1 MPAVTKLRTVDEHL
15 VSILAALTPVPTL
28 DLAVLEARGAVL
40 AETVTAPVSLPP
52 FDNSAMDGYAVI
64 ASDVAGASAESPVT
78 LPVIGDI
85 AAGAADVEAITPGM
99 CARIMTG
106 APMPTGADAVVPVE
120 WTDGGTVS
128 VRIDRAATAG
138 HYVRRVGEDVTA
150 GQPVVP
156 SGTPLGAAQV
166 GMLAAVGR
174 ASVTVRPRP
183 RVVVLSTGSELRE
196 PGSPLAHGEI
206 WDSNSFMLAAAVAE
220 AGGIGYRET
229 TVADEPKKVLE
240 AIDDQ
245 VMRADAIIT
254 SGGVSMG
261 ARDVVKEVLTGRVT
275 FTKVAMR
282 PGQPQGFGML
292 REQTPIFT
300 LPGNPVSAYVSF
312 QVFVRPALRALQGL
326 PPEPP
331 DLVTATLSEPVS
343 SPRGLRH
350 FLRATLTFAD
360 GRYTVAPATAQ
371 GSHQLAALAA
381 ANALIVVPEAVESL
395 AAGAEVSVMEL
406 P

>member
-1 MPAVTKLRTVDEHL
+1 VISVDEHL
-15 VSILAALTPVPTL
+15 AAILGAVSPVPTL
-28 DLAVLEARGAVL
+28 ELALLEARGAVL
-40 AETVTAPVSLPP
+40 AEEVTAPVSLPP

-64 ASDVAGASAESPVT
+64 AADVAGASAESPVA

-85 AAGAADVEAITPGM
+85 AAGDVGVQAISTGM

-106 APMPTGADAVVPVE
+106 APMPVGADAVIPVE
-120 WTDGGTVS
+120 WTDGGTAS
-128 VRIDRAATAG
+128 VWITQPAPPG
-138 HYVRRVGEDVTA
+138 HYIRRSGEDVVA
-150 GQPVVP
+150 GQKVLQ
-156 SGTPLGAAQV
+156 SGTPLGATQV

-174 ASVTVRPRP
+174 ARVTVRPRP

-196 PGSPLAHGEI
+196 PGSSLAYGEI

-220 AGGIGYRET
+220 AGGVGYRET
-229 TVADEPKKVLE
+229 IVADEPDKVIE

-275 FTKVAMR
+275 FSKVAMR
-282 PGQPQGFGML
+282 PGKPQGFGML

-331 DLVTATLSEPVS
+331 DLVTATVTDPVS
-343 SPRGLRH
+343 SPAGLRH
-350 FLRATLTFAD
+350 FLRATLSFAE
-360 GRYTVAPATAQ
+360 GRYTVTPAEGQ
-371 GSHQLAALAA
+371 GSHQLAALAS
-381 ANALIVVPEAVESL
+381 ANALVVAPEGVESYP
-395 AAGAEVSVMEL
+395 AGAQVAVMRL